1 MSSGIFGCTPDVNMM
16 NVRKHPTMSFG
27 LVNTSLFEGRK
38 LKLIPSISPLC
49 LEIIEKIVK
58 PESQNIY
65 LICKTCHPPKKL
77 NNINAEELY
86 DTNFKDRIMIQVRMN
101 HGKPILSIVDKS
113 AWSPLILPIGHVEV
127 IPKSLFNIDYSS
139 WKMLLLLVGYPKNQ
153 LLTNW
158 TSSYLFDKNVIGC
171 IGEFFG
177 VPQQL
182 SNGIY
187 ERVKYYFSKN
197 STTNIDYTSPS
208 NKKRT
213 AVPFETLRKKHHKN
227 PDDFSCSFTI
237 CVEDNIKKEE
247 LKFKLSEEKR
257 KKAEEQEKL
266 EQEKMLKQTSCFFC
280 SHCSLEN
287 VKVTSENFI
296 CLYCYHLYV

>member
-1 MSSGIFGCTPDVNMM
+1 MSSST
-16 NVRKHPTMSFG
+16 SFG

-58 PESQNIY
+58 YESQNIY
-65 LICKTCHPPKKL
+65 LICKTCNPKKNL
-77 NNINAEELY
+77 NNINSEELY
-86 DTNFKDRIMIQVRMN
+86 DTTFKDRIMVQVRMN
-101 HGKPILSIVDKS
+101 NCKPILSIVDKS
-113 AWSPLILPIGHVEV
+113 AWSPLILPIGHTEV

-153 LLTNW
+153 LLINW

-197 STTNIDYTSPS
+197 STANIDDINPS
-208 NKKRT
+208 HKKR
-213 AVPFETLRKKHHKN
+213 PHDINPSHKKRHKN
-227 PDDFSCSFTI
+227 PDDFNCSFTI

-266 EQEKMLKQTSCFFC
+266 EQEKKLKQTSCFFC
-280 SHCSLEN
+280 SRCSLDN
-287 VKVTSENFI
+287 VKVNSENFV
-296 CLYCYHLYV
+296 CLYCYHLCV